1 MFRNIFSLIPK
12 LIDFINHLREQ
23 EVPIGLTE
31 TMDAIN
37 CLKIIDLQQ
46 KSLFKQALFASL
58 IKSEKHIDI
67 FNILFD
73 DFFSN
78 ISNLK
83 EEMLKAERIFLIDND
98 DLKGSPIE
106 GLNQEVEGIQ
116 GNDQLRFFQDPNG
129 NRDNYSKIGQL
140 VQRNS
145 SNGSGTYQQTSTKL
159 EDISKLKGEEL
170 LRVSGQLKSLIT
182 MLGKKLATK
191 LGLKYKKKRRILDFR
206 KTIRYN
212 LQHGGKFLDLH
223 YKNRQVSK
231 PQLICLIDMSE
242 SCEYY
247 YGFMFYLVYL
257 IKQQFSRVKV
267 FEFDSDIMDIS
278 DAMKHKTVDAAK
290 EAIIKIWNRHDRF
303 KTRNYYKTHSDY
315 YASFV
320 NFLDENVD
328 LNKKT
333 TLLILGDCRDCLG
346 VRITCNKDECIR
358 GCPDKCL
365 LTRNERDCL
374 YCNCKFSST
383 YPKSAEILKNISKKI
398 RRIIILNP
406 EDESNWNVGDSV
418 AFCYK
423 NAGVE
428 VYPVNNVKSLF
439 HVIYERL

>member
-1 MFRNIFSLIPK
+1 MIPK
-12 LIDFINHLREQ
+12 LIDFINNLRLQ
-23 EVPIGLTE
+23 EVPIGLSE
-31 TMDAIN
+31 TIDAIN
-37 CLKIIDLQQ
+37 CLKFIDLKH

-67 FNILFD
+67 FNFLFEE
-73 DFFSN
+73 FFSDL
-78 ISNLK
+78 SSLK
-83 EEMLKAERIFLIDND
+83 EEMLEAEYKFISENENLIESKIDAYHQQLHTLRND
-98 DLKGSPIE
+98 D
-106 GLNQEVEGIQ
+106 
-116 GNDQLRFFQDPNG
+116 QLVFFQDPNG
-129 NRDNYSKIGQL
+129 QRQINSPLGQANRRGHAQ
-140 VQRNS
+140 
-145 SNGSGTYQQTSTKL
+145 GSGAYQFTSTKL
-159 EDISKLKGEEL
+159 ENISKLQGEAL
-170 LRVSGQLKSLIT
+170 LKVSGQLKSLIT
-182 MLGKKLATK
+182 VLGKKLASK

-212 LQHGGKFLDLH
+212 LQHGGKFLEL
-223 YKNRQVSK
+223 YFKNRHISK

-278 DAMKHKTVDAAK
+278 DAMKHKTVEAAK
-290 EAIIKIWNRHDRF
+290 EEIIKIWNRHDRF

-320 NFLDENVD
+320 NFLDEKVD

-346 VRITCNKDECIR
+346 VREPCNKEECIR

-374 YCNCKFSST
+374 YCNCKFGT
-383 YPKSAEILKNISKKI
+383 THPKSAGILKQIGKRIK
-398 RRIIILNP
+398 RIIILNP

-418 AFCYK
+418 AYCYK

-428 VYPVNNVKSLF
+428 VYPVNDVKSLF
-439 HVIYERL
+439 HIIYERL